1 MTSCPDI
8 SSQGN
13 TSSPSSLI
21 RCSCTALGLLIV
33 LSVPTVVDA
42 TGVEEASGITRLDDM
57 LLIVGDK
64 TPGAYFTYPLA
75 KTQEPLITLD
85 PALQTQI
92 QLPEGAVAVD
102 LEGIAVLVD
111 GRVVVLSE
119 RLRALVGVEGII
131 AEYGTPLT
139 EFGNRGLE
147 GVAVSPDDHGGSR
160 VAVLWEGGYPDYDQ
174 VPEELRRIVGRTPL
188 RPVIWVHTIGRG
200 EAKLHVW
207 SSSVHSIEL
216 QVPVPD
222 QTDPPNGQRFRAPD
236 LVWHRWKSQSQDE
249 LGFIVLLSSEN
260 SPSNRKREFRRYQ
273 WLQRFTLDGKAYGEP
288 LDLATLLPE
297 DLRDRNWEGL
307 GWQVPNEKLII
318 VHDAPPYGVP
328 SAYVLVIPNTWRY
341 RDP

>member
-1 MTSCPDI
+1 MTSCFDI

-13 TSSPSSLI
+13 TSSPCSLI
-21 RCSCTALGLLIV
+21 RCFCTALGVLIG
-33 LSVPTVVDA
+33 LSVHTLVGA

-92 QLPEGAVAVD
+92 QLPEGAVALD

-119 RLRALVGVEGII
+119 RLRALVGIEGII

-147 GVAVSPDDHGGSR
+147 GVAVFPDDHGGSR

-188 RPVIWVHTIGRG
+188 HPVIGSIRSAVEKRSCMCGR
-200 EAKLHVW
+200 
-207 SSSVHSIEL
+207 L
-216 QVPVPD
+216 QSTVLSCRCPCRILLIL
-222 QTDPPNGQRFRAPD
+222 QTGSDFAPPTLSGIAGRAR
-236 LVWHRWKSQSQDE
+236 VRTN
-249 LGFIVLLSSEN
+249 LGSLSS
-260 SPSNRKREFRRYQ
+260 
-273 WLQRFTLDGKAYGEP
+273 
-288 LDLATLLPE
+288 
-297 DLRDRNWEGL
+297 
-307 GWQVPNEKLII
+307 
-318 VHDAPPYGVP
+318 
-328 SAYVLVIPNTWRY
+328 
-341 RDP
+341 